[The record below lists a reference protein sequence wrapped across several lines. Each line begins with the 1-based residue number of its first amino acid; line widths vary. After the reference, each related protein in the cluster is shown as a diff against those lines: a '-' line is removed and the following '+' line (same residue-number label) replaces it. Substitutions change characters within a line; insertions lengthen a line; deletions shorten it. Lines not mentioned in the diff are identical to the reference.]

1 MKAKV
6 IIIFLV
12 LQIAGA
18 GSGTFEASAGNSLN
32 NFTGIVC
39 CPESGALPAS
49 AGTNGPVHCD
59 TIEYAWQ
66 EYNFSPEDWF
76 DDFLVV
82 GGDTLLW
89 EQVYGWEYAW
99 QEYNVSPED
108 TIWFDDF
115 LVVGGDTLLWE
126 QVYGWEYAWQEYNV
140 SPEDTIWFDD
150 FLVVGGDTLLWEQA
164 YEGEFGWSSD
174 GPKLRI
180 NIFGPATDW
189 YNPGLLFRLDD
200 LKRYYDPFHVEFL
213 WRNRNGAFYSFES
226 QFFVPYIGP
235 IADWIEIAVHTR
247 AETKRPLYTYYMPL
261 PPLGADT
268 SEGPVQ
274 RRRASLQIQIP
285 LISAVRS
292 LLFSGER
299 E

>member
-59 TIEYAWQ
+59 TI
-66 EYNFSPEDWF
+66 
-76 DDFLVV
+76 
-82 GGDTLLW
+82 
-89 EQVYGWEYAW
+89 EYAW